1 MPLSSFL
8 LSPRGIAIVG
18 ASGDITRF
26 GGQTVRALN
35 TSGYAGGIYPVN
47 PKYAEID
54 GRRSYPSIA
63 TIDGPCDLAVVA
75 LPAAHVAGV
84 VAECARKGIGHAVV
98 LGGGFREIGAE
109 GERLEQEMVAAAR
122 AGGVRLVGPNC
133 IGLVNVHAQVVAAFG
148 SLTRPPKLQPGG
160 VSVAAQSGGFGMS
173 VVIQAAMAGVG
184 FRHVVAT
191 GGESDITMPELLD
204 HYVDD
209 PQTKVIFAY
218 IEGVS
223 DGRALMAAL
232 DRSRMAGKPVVV
244 WKAGKTGQGA
254 RAAASHTANLTSTY
268 AVYRAALRQCGVV
281 EVSSAEQV
289 VDFLVGQAG
298 ASLQSLQAAAPARP
312 SWPERVARGRNVAIV
327 TNTGGSAVVF
337 ADAADEARLSLV
349 PLREAT
355 QARLRELLPPLAAV
369 GNPVDTTAG
378 YPRPEHEAS
387 LRAAFE
393 TLLADPDVHQLCV
406 LFGTIMGP
414 SFALEARVLGEAA
427 VKHDKP
433 VFAVTAVPASVSNV
447 GHEFFAGAG
456 IPLLSSPNRAAQ
468 VMGQLAD
475 FAQAVKRGPA
485 VAALTGAGT
494 EAAPGLQSSVLLQSL
509 PEGDLSLDERESKA
523 VLRAAGIPVTAD
535 VCITLDAPLL
545 SNGPMEVAGHS
556 EKIPFPVALK
566 LLSRDIAH
574 KSDIGGVRLGVQDV
588 AALAAAGREML
599 ARAHAAAPDALIGGL
614 LACPMVDG
622 GIEVIVGVVNDET
635 FGPVVALGLGGVF
648 AETLKDVVFR
658 IAPFGRDEALSMIA
672 ELRAAAVFDGQRGR
686 QVADRAA
693 LADVLL
699 KVSALAWALRERI
712 AELDINPLIVR
723 EEGQGVVAVDALLVL
738 RG

>member
-1 MPLSSFL
+1 MSLSPYL

-35 TSGYAGGIYPVN
+35 TSGYTGGVYPVN
-47 PKYAEID
+47 PKYGEID
-54 GRRSYPSIA
+54 GRRSYASVSA
-63 TIDGPCDLAVVA
+63 IDGPCDLAVIA

-84 VAECARKGIGHAVV
+84 VAECGRKGIGHAVV
-98 LGGGFREIGAE
+98 LGGGFREIGPE
-109 GERLEQEMVAAAR
+109 GERLEQEMLAAAR
-122 AGGVRLVGPNC
+122 AGGVRLIGPNC
-133 IGLVNVHAQVVAAFG
+133 IGLVNVHTNVVAAFG
-148 SLTRPPKLQPGG
+148 SLTRPPRLQPGG
-160 VSVAAQSGGFGMS
+160 VSVAVQSGGFGMS

-191 GGESDITMPELLD
+191 GSESDITMPELLD

-218 IEGVS
+218 IEGVA

-232 DRSRMAGKPVVV
+232 DRALEAGKPVVV

-268 AVYRAALRQCGVV
+268 SVYRAALRQCGVV

-289 VDFLVGQAG
+289 VDFLVGQSG
-298 ASLQSLQAAAPARP
+298 GSLQSAGMAQVAQP
-312 SWPERVARGRNVAIV
+312 SWPARVARGRNVAIV

-337 ADAADEARLSLV
+337 VDAADEARLVLV
-349 PLREAT
+349 PLGEAT

-387 LRAAFE
+387 FRAAFE
-393 TLLADPDVHQLCV
+393 TLLADPEVHQLCV

-414 SFALEARVLGEAA
+414 SFALAARVLGEAA
-427 VKHDKP
+427 VKFDKP
-433 VFAVTAVPASVSNV
+433 VFAVSAVPASISSV
-447 GHEFFAGAG
+447 GHEFFSGAG

-475 FAQAVKRGPA
+475 FAQARARGAA
-485 VAALTGAGT
+485 V
-494 EAAPGLQSSVLLQSL
+494 SSVSEVPPFHHPL
-509 PEGDLSLDERESKA
+509 PAGAVTLDELESKA
-523 VLRAAGIPVTAD
+523 VLRAAGIPVTVD
-535 VCITLDAPLL
+535 VCIPLDATLL
-545 SNGPMEVAGHS
+545 HDGRIGLAEGAG
-556 EKIPFPVALK
+556 KIAFPVALK

-574 KSDIGGVRLGVQDV
+574 KSDIGGVRLGIRDA
-588 AALAAAGREML
+588 AALADAGREML
-599 ARAHAAAPDALIGGL
+599 ASARAAAPDARLGGL

-635 FGPVVALGLGGVF
+635 FGPVVALGLGGVL

-658 IAPFGRDEALSMIA
+658 IAPFGRDEALSMIS

-686 QVADRAA
+686 PAADRAA
-693 LADVLL
+693 LADVLV

-723 EEGQGVVAVDALLVL
+723 AEGKGVVAVDALLVL
-738 RG
+738 HGI

>member
-1 MPLSSFL
+1 MPTDVQSLSPL
-8 LSPRGIAIVG
+8 LLDPRGIAIIG

-35 TSGYAGGIYPVN
+35 TSGYAGGVYPVN
-47 PKYAEID
+47 PRYPEID
-54 GRRSYPSIA
+54 GRRCYRSVDE
-63 TIDGPCDLAVVA
+63 IDGPCDLAVIA
-75 LPAAHVAGV
+75 LPAAHVPGA
-84 VAECARKGIGHAVV
+84 VAQCARKGIGHAVV
-98 LGGGFREIGAE
+98 LGGGFREIGPE
-109 GERLEQEMVAAAR
+109 GELLEQEMIAAAR

-133 IGLVNVHAQVVAAFG
+133 IGLVNVHANVVAAFG

-160 VSVAAQSGGFGMS
+160 VSVAVQSGGFGMS

-191 GGESDITMPELLD
+191 GSESDITMPELLD

-218 IEGVS
+218 IEGVA
-223 DGRALMAAL
+223 DGRALMAAF
-232 DRSRMAGKPVVV
+232 DRALEAGKPVVV

-268 AVYRAALRQCGVV
+268 SVYRAALRQCGVV

-289 VDFLVGQAG
+289 VDFLVGQSGGSLHSAG
-298 ASLQSLQAAAPARP
+298 TAQVARP
-312 SWPERVARGRNVAIV
+312 SWPARVARGRNVAIV

-337 ADAADEARLSLV
+337 ADAADEARLVLA
-349 PLREAT
+349 PLGEAT

-387 LRAAFE
+387 FRSAFE
-393 TLLADPDVHQLCV
+393 TLLADPEVHQLCV

-414 SFALEARVLGEAA
+414 SFALAARVLGEAA
-427 VKHDKP
+427 VKFDKP
-433 VFAVTAVPASVSNV
+433 VFAVSAVPASISSV

-475 FAQAVKRGPA
+475 FAQARA
-485 VAALTGAGT
+485 RHAALRDAPVAPADLARHALPAGA
-494 EAAPGLQSSVLLQSL
+494 VY
-509 PEGDLSLDERESKA
+509 LDEHEGKA
-523 VLRAAGIPVTAD
+523 LLRAAGIPVTAD
-535 VCITLDAPLL
+535 VCIPLDSPLL
-545 SNGPMEVAGHS
+545 LEGVAGADTVG
-556 EKIPFPVALK
+556 ERIPFPVALK

-574 KSDIGGVRLGVQDV
+574 KSDIGGVRLGIRDV
-588 AALAAAGREML
+588 AELAEAGRAML
-599 ARAHAAAPDALIGGL
+599 ARAHEAAPGARLGGL
-614 LACPMVDG
+614 LACPMVEG
-622 GIEVIVGVVNDET
+622 GIEAIVGVVDDET
-635 FGPVVALGLGGVF
+635 FGPVVVLGLGGVF

-658 IAPFGRDEALSMIA
+658 VAPFGLDEAQAMVA
-672 ELRAAAVFDGQRGR
+672 ELRGSALFDGQRGR
-686 QVADRAA
+686 PPADREALAEVLVKVAA
-693 LADVLL
+693 LAW
-699 KVSALAWALRERI
+699 SLRGRLS
-712 AELDINPLIVR
+712 ELDINPLIVR
-723 EEGQGVVAVDALLVL
+723 SRGEGVVAVDALAVL
-738 RG
+738 RA

>member
-1 MPLSSFL
+1 MSLSPYL

-35 TSGYAGGIYPVN
+35 TSGYTGGVYPVN
-47 PKYAEID
+47 PKYGEID
-54 GRRSYPSIA
+54 GRRSYASVSA
-63 TIDGPCDLAVVA
+63 IDGPCDLAVIA

-84 VAECARKGIGHAVV
+84 VAECGRKGIGHAVV
-98 LGGGFREIGAE
+98 LGGGFREIGPE
-109 GERLEQEMVAAAR
+109 GERLEQEMLAAAR
-122 AGGVRLVGPNC
+122 AGGVRLIGPNC
-133 IGLVNVHAQVVAAFG
+133 IGLVNVHANVVAAFG

-160 VSVAAQSGGFGMS
+160 VSVAVQSGGFGMS

-191 GGESDITMPELLD
+191 GSESDITMPELLD

-218 IEGVS
+218 IEGVA

-232 DRSRMAGKPVVV
+232 DRALEAGKPVVV

-268 AVYRAALRQCGVV
+268 SVYRAALRQCGVV

-289 VDFLVGQAG
+289 VDFLVGQSDG
-298 ASLQSLQAAAPARP
+298 SLQSAGTVQVPRL
-312 SWPERVARGRNVAIV
+312 SWPARVARGRNVAIV

-337 ADAADEARLSLV
+337 ADAADEARLVLA
-349 PLREAT
+349 PLGEAT

-387 LRAAFE
+387 FRAAFE
-393 TLLADPDVHQLCV
+393 TLLADPEVHQLCV

-414 SFALEARVLGEAA
+414 SFALAARVLGEAA
-427 VKHDKP
+427 VKFDKP
-433 VFAVTAVPASVSNV
+433 VFAVSAVPASISSV

-475 FAQAVKRGPA
+475 FAQARA
-485 VAALTGAGT
+485 RHAALR
-494 EAAPGLQSSVLLQSL
+494 AAPEMPAGLTQHAL
-509 PEGDLSLDERESKA
+509 PAGDVVLDEHEGKA
-523 VLRAAGIPVTAD
+523 LLRAAGIPVTAD
-535 VCITLDAPLL
+535 ICIPLDSPLL
-545 SNGPMEVAGHS
+545 GEGLGLAGTDADG
-556 EKIPFPVALK
+556 ERIPFPVALK
-566 LLSRDIAH
+566 VLSRDIAH
-574 KSDIGGVRLGVQDV
+574 KSDIDGVRLGIRDV
-588 AALAAAGREML
+588 AALAEAGRAML
-599 ARAHAAAPDALIGGL
+599 ARAREAVPGARLGGL
-614 LACPMVDG
+614 LACPMVEG
-622 GIEVIVGVVNDET
+622 GIEAIVGVVDDET

-658 IAPFGRDEALSMIA
+658 IAPFGLDEAESMVA
-672 ELRAAAVFDGQRGR
+672 ELRGSALFDGQRSR
-686 QVADRAA
+686 PPADREA
-693 LADVLL
+693 LAEVLI
-699 KVSALAWALRERI
+699 KVSALAWSLRGRLS
-712 AELDINPLIVR
+712 ELDINPLIVR
-723 EEGQGVVAVDALLVL
+723 SRGEGVIAVDSLLVL
-738 RG
+738 RGTARV

>member
-1 MPLSSFL
+1 MSLSPHL

-35 TSGYAGGIYPVN
+35 TSGYTGGVYPVN
-47 PKYAEID
+47 PKYGEID
-54 GRRSYPSIA
+54 GRRSYASVA
-63 TIDGPCDLAVVA
+63 AIDGPCDLAVIA

-84 VAECARKGIGHAVV
+84 VAECGRKGIGHAVV
-98 LGGGFREIGAE
+98 LGGGFREIGPE
-109 GERLEQEMVAAAR
+109 GERLEQEMLAAAR
-122 AGGVRLVGPNC
+122 AGGVRLIGPNC
-133 IGLVNVHAQVVAAFG
+133 IGLVNVHANVVAAFG

-160 VSVAAQSGGFGMS
+160 VSVAVQSGGFGMS

-191 GGESDITMPELLD
+191 GSESDITMPELLD

-218 IEGVS
+218 IEGVA

-232 DRSRMAGKPVVV
+232 DRALEAGKPVVV

-289 VDFLVGQAG
+289 VDFLVGQSG
-298 ASLQSLQAAAPARP
+298 GSLQSAGMAQVAQP
-312 SWPERVARGRNVAIV
+312 SWPARVARGRNVAIV

-337 ADAADEARLSLV
+337 ADAADEARLVLV
-349 PLREAT
+349 PLGEAT

-387 LRAAFE
+387 FRAAFE
-393 TLLADPDVHQLCV
+393 TLLADPEVHQLCV

-414 SFALEARVLGEAA
+414 SFALAARVLGEAA
-427 VKHDKP
+427 VKFDKP
-433 VFAVTAVPASVSNV
+433 VFAVSAVPASISSV
-447 GHEFFAGAG
+447 GHEFFSGAG

-475 FAQAVKRGPA
+475 FAQARRRGTA
-485 VAALTGAGT
+485 V
-494 EAAPGLQSSVLLQSL
+494 SSESGMSPFLHPMPDGEVT
-509 PEGDLSLDERESKA
+509 LDELESKA

-535 VCITLDAPLL
+535 VCIPLDSALL
-545 SNGPMEVAGHS
+545 HDGGIGLAGDA
-556 EKIPFPVALK
+556 EKIAFPVALK

-574 KSDIGGVRLGVQDV
+574 KSDIGGVRLGIRDA
-588 AALAAAGREML
+588 AALADAGREML
-599 ARAHAAAPDALIGGL
+599 ACARAAAPDARLGGL

-622 GIEVIVGVVNDET
+622 GIEVIVGVVNDDT
-635 FGPVVALGLGGVF
+635 FGPVVALGLGGVL

-658 IAPFGRDEALSMIA
+658 IAPFGLDEAQSMIA
-672 ELRAAAVFDGQRGR
+672 ELRAATLFDGQRGKPP
-686 QVADRAA
+686 ADRAA
-693 LADVLL
+693 LAQVLV
-699 KVSALAWALRERI
+699 KVSGLAWTLRARI
-712 AELDINPLIVR
+712 GELDINPLKVR
-723 EEGQGVVAVDALLVL
+723 AVGEGVVAVDALLVL
-738 RG
+738 REAQ

>member
-1 MPLSSFL
+1 MSLSPYL

-35 TSGYAGGIYPVN
+35 TSGYTGGVYPVN
-47 PKYAEID
+47 PKYGEID
-54 GRRSYPSIA
+54 GCRSYASVSA
-63 TIDGPCDLAVVA
+63 IDGPCDLAVIA

-84 VAECARKGIGHAVV
+84 VAECGRKGIGHAVV
-98 LGGGFREIGAE
+98 LGGGFREIGPE
-109 GERLEQEMVAAAR
+109 GERLEQEMLAAAR
-122 AGGVRLVGPNC
+122 AGGVRLIGPNC
-133 IGLVNVHAQVVAAFG
+133 IGLVNVHANVVAAFG

-160 VSVAAQSGGFGMS
+160 VSVAVQSGGFGMS

-191 GGESDITMPELLD
+191 GSESDITMPELLD

-218 IEGVS
+218 IEGVA

-232 DRSRMAGKPVVV
+232 DRALEAGKPVVV

-289 VDFLVGQAG
+289 VDFLVGQSG
-298 ASLQSLQAAAPARP
+298 GSLQSAGMAQVAQP
-312 SWPERVARGRNVAIV
+312 SWPARVARGRNVAIV

-337 ADAADEARLSLV
+337 ADAADEARLVLV
-349 PLREAT
+349 PLGEAT

-387 LRAAFE
+387 FRAAFE
-393 TLLADPDVHQLCV
+393 TLLADPEVHQLCV

-414 SFALEARVLGEAA
+414 SFALAARVLGEAA
-427 VKHDKP
+427 VKFDKP
-433 VFAVTAVPASVSNV
+433 VFAVSAVPASISSV
-447 GHEFFAGAG
+447 GHEFFSGAG

-475 FAQAVKRGPA
+475 FAQARARGAA
-485 VAALTGAGT
+485 V
-494 EAAPGLQSSVLLQSL
+494 SSVSEVPPFHHPL
-509 PEGDLSLDERESKA
+509 PAGAVTLDELESKA
-523 VLRAAGIPVTAD
+523 VLRAAGIPVTVD
-535 VCITLDAPLL
+535 VCIPLDATLL
-545 SNGPMEVAGHS
+545 HDGRIGLAEGAG
-556 EKIPFPVALK
+556 KIAFPVALK

-574 KSDIGGVRLGVQDV
+574 KSDIGGVRLGIRDA
-588 AALAAAGREML
+588 AALADAGREML
-599 ARAHAAAPDALIGGL
+599 ASARAAAPDARLGGL

-635 FGPVVALGLGGVF
+635 FGPVVALGLGGVL

-658 IAPFGRDEALSMIA
+658 IAPFGRDEALSMIS

-686 QVADRAA
+686 PAADRAA
-693 LADVLL
+693 LADVLV

-723 EEGQGVVAVDALLVL
+723 AEGKGVVAVDALLVL
-738 RG
+738 HGI

>member
-1 MPLSSFL
+1 MSLSPDL

-35 TSGYAGGIYPVN
+35 TSGYTGGVYPVN
-47 PKYAEID
+47 PKYGEID
-54 GRRSYPSIA
+54 GRRSYASVSA
-63 TIDGPCDLAVVA
+63 IDGPCDLAVIA

-84 VAECARKGIGHAVV
+84 VAECGRKGIGHAVV
-98 LGGGFREIGAE
+98 LGGGFREIGPE
-109 GERLEQEMVAAAR
+109 GERLEQEMLAAAR
-122 AGGVRLVGPNC
+122 AGGVRLIGPNC
-133 IGLVNVHAQVVAAFG
+133 IGLVNVHANVVAAFG

-160 VSVAAQSGGFGMS
+160 VSVAVQSGGFGMS

-191 GGESDITMPELLD
+191 GSESDITMPELLD

-218 IEGVS
+218 IEGVA

-232 DRSRMAGKPVVV
+232 DRALDAGKPVVV

-268 AVYRAALRQCGVV
+268 SVYRAALRQCGVV

-289 VDFLVGQAG
+289 VDFLVGQSG
-298 ASLQSLQAAAPARP
+298 GSLQSAGMAQVAQP
-312 SWPERVARGRNVAIV
+312 SWPARVARGRNVAIV

-337 ADAADEARLSLV
+337 ADAADEARLVLA
-349 PLREAT
+349 PLGEAT

-369 GNPVDTTAG
+369 GNPVDTMAG

-387 LRAAFE
+387 FRAAFE
-393 TLLADPDVHQLCV
+393 TLLADPEVHQLCV

-414 SFALEARVLGEAA
+414 SFALAARVLGEAA
-427 VKHDKP
+427 VRFDKP
-433 VFAVTAVPASVSNV
+433 VFAVSAVPASISSV
-447 GHEFFAGAG
+447 GHEFFLGAG

-475 FAQAVKRGPA
+475 FAQARARGAA
-485 VAALTGAGT
+485 V
-494 EAAPGLQSSVLLQSL
+494 SSVSEVPPFHHPL
-509 PEGDLSLDERESKA
+509 PAGAVTLDELESKA
-523 VLRAAGIPVTAD
+523 VLRAAGIPVTVD
-535 VCITLDAPLL
+535 VCIPLDATLL
-545 SNGPMEVAGHS
+545 HDGRIGLAEGAG
-556 EKIPFPVALK
+556 KIAFPVALK

-574 KSDIGGVRLGVQDV
+574 KSDIGGVRLGIRDA
-588 AALAAAGREML
+588 AALADAGREML
-599 ARAHAAAPDALIGGL
+599 ASARAAAPDARLGGL

-635 FGPVVALGLGGVF
+635 FGPVVALGLGGVL

-658 IAPFGRDEALSMIA
+658 IAPFGRDEALSMIS

-686 QVADRAA
+686 PAADRAA
-693 LADVLL
+693 LADVLV

-723 EEGQGVVAVDALLVL
+723 AEGKGVVAVDALLVL
-738 RG
+738 HGI

>member
-1 MPLSSFL
+1 MSLSPYL

-54 GRRSYPSIA
+54 GRRSYASVSA
-63 TIDGPCDLAVVA
+63 IDGPCDLAVIA

-98 LGGGFREIGAE
+98 LGGGFREIGPE
-109 GERLEQEMVAAAR
+109 GERLEQEMLAAAR
-122 AGGVRLVGPNC
+122 AGGVRLIGPNC
-133 IGLVNVHAQVVAAFG
+133 IGLVNVHAHVVAAFG

-160 VSVAAQSGGFGMS
+160 VSVAVQSGGFGMS

-191 GGESDITMPELLD
+191 GSESDITMPELLD

-218 IEGVS
+218 IEGVA

-232 DRSRMAGKPVVV
+232 DRARAAGKPVVV

-268 AVYRAALRQCGVV
+268 AVYRAALHQCGVV

-289 VDFLVGQAG
+289 VDFLVGHAG
-298 ASLQSLQAAAPARP
+298 ASLLASEAAQP
-312 SWPERVARGRNVAIV
+312 SWPARVPKGRNVAIV

-337 ADAADEARLSLV
+337 ADAADEAQLSLV
-349 PLREAT
+349 PLGEAT
-355 QARLRELLPPLAAV
+355 QAHLRELLPPLAAV

-387 LRAAFE
+387 FRAAFE
-393 TLLADPDVHQLCV
+393 TLLADPEVHQLCV

-414 SFALEARVLGEAA
+414 SFALGARVLAEAA
-427 VKHDKP
+427 VKFDKP
-433 VFAVTAVPASVSNV
+433 VFAVSAVPASVSSV
-447 GHEFFAGAG
+447 GHAFFAGAG

-475 FAQAVKRGPA
+475 FAQARRRGTAVSPTAQVPPLRHPLPA
-485 VAALTGAGT
+485 
-494 EAAPGLQSSVLLQSL
+494 
-509 PEGDLSLDERESKA
+509 GDVTLDELESKA

-535 VCITLDAPLL
+535 VCIPLDAALL
-545 SNGPMEVAGHS
+545 HGGHGGQARDAG
-556 EKIPFPVALK
+556 KIAFPVALK

-574 KSDIGGVRLGVQDV
+574 KSDIGGVRLGIRDA
-588 AALAAAGREML
+588 AALAEAAREML
-599 ARAHAAAPDALIGGL
+599 ARARAAAPEARLGGL
-614 LACPMVDG
+614 LACPMVES
-622 GIEVIVGVVNDET
+622 GIETIVGVVNDET
-635 FGPVVALGLGGVF
+635 FGPVVALGLGGVL

-658 IAPFGRDEALSMIA
+658 IAPFDRDEAWSMIA
-672 ELRAAAVFDGQRGR
+672 ELRAAAVFDGPRGR
-686 QVADRAA
+686 PVADRAA
-693 LADVLL
+693 LADVLV
-699 KVSALAWALRERI
+699 KVSVLAWTLRERI
-712 AELDINPLIVR
+712 AELDINPLVVR
-723 EEGQGVVAVDALLVL
+723 ADGEGVVALDALLVL

>member
-1 MPLSSFL
+1 MSLSPYL

-35 TSGYAGGIYPVN
+35 TSGYTGGVYPVN
-47 PKYAEID
+47 PKYGEID
-54 GRRSYPSIA
+54 GRRSYASVSA
-63 TIDGPCDLAVVA
+63 IDGPCDLAVIA

-84 VAECARKGIGHAVV
+84 VAECGRKGIGHAVV
-98 LGGGFREIGAE
+98 LGGGFREIGPE
-109 GERLEQEMVAAAR
+109 GERLEQEMLAAAR
-122 AGGVRLVGPNC
+122 AGGVRLIGPNC
-133 IGLVNVHAQVVAAFG
+133 IGLVNVHTNVVAAFG
-148 SLTRPPKLQPGG
+148 SLTRPPRLQPGG
-160 VSVAAQSGGFGMS
+160 VSVAVQSGGFGMS

-191 GGESDITMPELLD
+191 GSESDITMPELLD

-218 IEGVS
+218 IEGVA

-232 DRSRMAGKPVVV
+232 DRALEAGKPVVV

-268 AVYRAALRQCGVV
+268 SVYRAALRQCGVV

-289 VDFLVGQAG
+289 VDFLVGQSG
-298 ASLQSLQAAAPARP
+298 GSLQSAGMAQVAQP
-312 SWPERVARGRNVAIV
+312 SWPARVARGRNVAIV

-337 ADAADEARLSLV
+337 ADAADEARLVLV
-349 PLREAT
+349 PLGEAT

-387 LRAAFE
+387 FRAAFE
-393 TLLADPDVHQLCV
+393 TLLADPEVHQLCV

-414 SFALEARVLGEAA
+414 SFALAARVLGEAA
-427 VKHDKP
+427 VKFDKP
-433 VFAVTAVPASVSNV
+433 VFAVSAVPASISSV
-447 GHEFFAGAG
+447 GHEFFSGAG

-475 FAQAVKRGPA
+475 FAQARARGAA
-485 VAALTGAGT
+485 V
-494 EAAPGLQSSVLLQSL
+494 SSVSEVPPFHHPL
-509 PEGDLSLDERESKA
+509 PAGAVTLDELESKA
-523 VLRAAGIPVTAD
+523 VLRAAGIPVTVD
-535 VCITLDAPLL
+535 VCIPLDATLL
-545 SNGPMEVAGHS
+545 HDGRIGLAEGAG
-556 EKIPFPVALK
+556 KIAFPVALK

-574 KSDIGGVRLGVQDV
+574 KSDIGGVRLGIRDA
-588 AALAAAGREML
+588 AALADAGREML
-599 ARAHAAAPDALIGGL
+599 ASARAAAPDARLGGL

-635 FGPVVALGLGGVF
+635 FGPVVALGLGGVL

-658 IAPFGRDEALSMIA
+658 IAPFGRDEALSMIS

-686 QVADRAA
+686 PAADRAA
-693 LADVLL
+693 LADVLV

-723 EEGQGVVAVDALLVL
+723 AEGKGVVAVDALLVL
-738 RG
+738 HGI

>member
-1 MPLSSFL
+1 MALSPYL

-47 PKYAEID
+47 PKYPEID
-54 GRRSYPSIA
+54 GRRSYASVSA
-63 TIDGPCDLAVVA
+63 IDGPCDLAVIA
-75 LPAAHVAGV
+75 LPATHVAGV

-98 LGGGFREIGAE
+98 LGGGFREIGPE
-109 GERLEQEMVAAAR
+109 GERLEREMVAAAR
-122 AGGVRLVGPNC
+122 AGGVRLIGPNC
-133 IGLVNVHAQVVAAFG
+133 IGLVNVHAHVVAAFG

-160 VSVAAQSGGFGMS
+160 VSVAVQSGGFGMS

-191 GGESDITMPELLD
+191 GSESDITMPELLD

-209 PQTKVIFAY
+209 VHTKVIFAY
-218 IEGVS
+218 IEGVA
-223 DGRALMAAL
+223 DGRALIAAL
-232 DRSRMAGKPVVV
+232 DRARAAGKPVVI

-268 AVYRAALRQCGVV
+268 SVYRAALRQCGVV

-289 VDFLVGQAG
+289 VDFLVGQA
-298 ASLQSLQAAAPARP
+298 APAHVP
-312 SWPERVARGRNVAIV
+312 ARVPQGRNVAIV

-349 PLREAT
+349 PLGEAT

-387 LRAAFE
+387 FRAAFE
-393 TLLADPDVHQLCV
+393 TLLADPEVHQLCV

-414 SFALEARVLGEAA
+414 SFALAARVLAEAA
-427 VKHDKP
+427 MKFAKP
-433 VFAVTAVPASVSNV
+433 VFAVSAVPASVSSV
-447 GHEFFAGAG
+447 GHEYFAGAG
-456 IPLLSSPNRAAQ
+456 IPLLSSPDRAAQ

-475 FAQAVKRGPA
+475 FAQARQRG
-485 VAALTGAGT
+485 AALSSAAQGPRFHHPLPAGDVT
-494 EAAPGLQSSVLLQSL
+494 
-509 PEGDLSLDERESKA
+509 LDELESKA

-535 VCITLDAPLL
+535 VCIPLDAALL
-545 SNGPMEVAGHS
+545 HDGRIGLAQGAG
-556 EKIPFPVALK
+556 KIAFPVALK

-574 KSDIGGVRLGVQDV
+574 KSDIGGVRLGIRDA
-588 AALAAAGREML
+588 AALAEAGREML
-599 ARAHAAAPDALIGGL
+599 ARARAVAPHARLGGL
-614 LACPMVDG
+614 LACPMVEG

-635 FGPVVALGLGGVF
+635 FGPVVALGLGGLL
-648 AETLKDVVFR
+648 AETLQDVVFR
-658 IAPFGRDEALSMIA
+658 IAPFEHDEALSMIA
-672 ELRAAAVFDGQRGR
+672 ELRAAALFDGPRGKPP
-686 QVADRAA
+686 ADRAA
-693 LADVLL
+693 LADVLV
-699 KVSALAWALRERI
+699 KVSALAWTLRERI

-723 EEGQGVVAVDALLVL
+723 AAGEGVVAVDALLVL
-738 RG
+738 RDGQ